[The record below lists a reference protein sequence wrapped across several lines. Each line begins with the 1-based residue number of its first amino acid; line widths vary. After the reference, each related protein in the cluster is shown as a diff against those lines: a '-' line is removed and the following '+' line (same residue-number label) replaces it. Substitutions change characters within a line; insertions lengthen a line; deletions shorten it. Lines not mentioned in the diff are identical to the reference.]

1 MPELNRELIQ
11 AAIAGLEAKR
21 KEQEAQVTET
31 RKQLGVLL
39 EFLQVAN
46 GAKPTAPVEAGV
58 PSRKGKMSAAA
69 RKSIAMGQ
77 KVRWAKSHELKAAEE
92 AAPPA
97 PKKRH
102 LSAAGRKA
110 IVAATKRRWAKQK
123 ASS

>member
-77 KVRWAKSHELKAAEE
+77 KVRWAKFHELKAAEE
-92 AAPPA
+92 APSERSRQKGYRCGNQAQMGQA
-97 PKKRH
+97 ESH
-102 LSAAGRKA
+102 DS
-110 IVAATKRRWAKQK
+110 RR
-123 ASS
+123 